1 MFVLIDA
8 QTRARVTPLSFGGA
22 RGPKIRATPLA
33 DDAKS
38 DLHLR
43 DSRGWAG
50 RQVQRSHFCLL
61 RRQAHTVPRDQS
73 HRPTTAPNNCRRRTI
88 CRQRSFPFVGRP

>member
-61 RRQAHTVPRDQS
+61 RCALRPLSLSLSLIFETVVASGKGSR
-73 HRPTTAPNNCRRRTI
+73 
-88 CRQRSFPFVGRP
+88 